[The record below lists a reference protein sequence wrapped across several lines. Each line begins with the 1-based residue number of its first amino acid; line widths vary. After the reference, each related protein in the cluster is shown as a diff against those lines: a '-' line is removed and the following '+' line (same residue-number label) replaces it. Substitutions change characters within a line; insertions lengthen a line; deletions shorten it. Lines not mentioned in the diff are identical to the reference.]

1 MPARLGRFQDI
12 LSCDKVSQH
21 TFCPGTICRAKI
33 RCSWVLMVGH
43 FVPVM
48 SWRVM
53 TYCPR
58 AKRRSGI
65 LLLAPPSQPSHT
77 VSHVTLLVSGG
88 KFASRLDFS
97 GGRCFCSG
105 GRLFFFRGAHPISAI
120 FGTIDL
126 DSLYFEVHIFLDPPP
141 PPSNAQMCYFWHFL
155 VVPL

>member
-21 TFCPGTICRAKI
+21 TFCSGTICRAKI

-48 SWRVM
+48 SLRVM

-88 KFASRLDFS
+88 KFASRLDFAR
-97 GGRCFCSG
+97 GRCFCSG
-105 GRLFFFRGAHPISAI
+105 RIPSIGIHFCPKKVIFESAPKVVA
-120 FGTIDL
+120 ID
-126 DSLYFEVHIFLDPPP
+126 EI
-141 PPSNAQMCYFWHFL
+141 W
-155 VVPL
+155 

>member
-48 SWRVM
+48 SLRVM

-88 KFASRLDFS
+88 KFSSGCAFS
-97 GGRCFCSG
+97 GGRCFS
-105 GRLFFFRGAHPISAI
+105 FRGALFFIRGA
-120 FGTIDL
+120 
-126 DSLYFEVHIFLDPPP
+126 LYFVQGGTFSPVE
-141 PPSNAQMCYFWHFL
+141 NAQL
-155 VVPL
+155 KSGGLKPP